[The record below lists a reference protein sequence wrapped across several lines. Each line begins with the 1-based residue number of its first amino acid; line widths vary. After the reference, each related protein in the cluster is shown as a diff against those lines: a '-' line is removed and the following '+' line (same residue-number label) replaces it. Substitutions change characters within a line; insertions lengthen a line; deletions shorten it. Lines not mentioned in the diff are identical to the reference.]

1 MTSCCRLYFL
11 RTYFPASWL
20 PYLDVIYFNDYI
32 LGGLLRQASIAIAKA
47 EKRTS
52 LEIELLKNNGKLI
65 VFGKGRLRAAAI
77 AITFVVCLEISCR
90 SYYLV
95 FPFSCMQLKS
105 RYRL

>member
-11 RTYFPASWL
+11 KTCFLASWL
-20 PYLDVIYFNDYI
+20 TYFDITYFNDYI

-77 AITFVVCLEISCR
+77 AIIFFVCLEISCR
-90 SYYLV
+90 SYYLL
-95 FPFSCMQLKS
+95 FSFSCMQVKR
-105 RYRL
+105 RYQL